1 MWELCYNLLATIR
14 LSNVF
19 IQTMITS
26 SSIKHL
32 RIPFSIFLMPVF
44 FFALAL
50 TPNLNESRLLWVFLS
65 LHLFLYPSSNGYNS
79 YFDKD
84 EESIGGLKNPPKVT
98 KDLYWLSLVFFLIA
112 IGLATII
119 NFSLASMVVVYGLVS
134 MAYSHPGIRIKKY
147 PWLSWL
153 IAGFF
158 QGYFTFTMVYAGL
171 SNLGWDVMLKPHI
184 LIPGLL
190 TSLMLWGN
198 YPLTQVYQH
207 GEDSRRGD
215 RTLSLV
221 LGIKGTFSFSALVF
235 ALSGAAFIWFFL
247 SLNQVAICWVY
258 LAAMAPILL
267 FFLIWFS
274 FIRTNPVKYA
284 NYSWA
289 MGMNTISAICLNA
302 FFIYYFFENT
312 QILQVFGY

>member
-1 MWELCYNLLATIR
+1 MVTR
-14 LSNVF
+14 
-19 IQTMITS
+19 

-112 IGLATII
+112 IGLAGMI
-119 NFSLASMVVVYGLVS
+119 NFSFASMIVIYGLVS
-134 MAYSHPGIRIKKY
+134 MAYSHPSIRIKKY

-158 QGYFTFTMVYAGL
+158 QGYFTFAMIYAGL

-235 ALSGAAFIWFFL
+235 ALSGAAFIGFFL
-247 SLNQVAICWVY
+247 SRNQVDICWVY
-258 LAAMAPILL
+258 LGAMAPILL

-289 MGMNTISAICLNA
+289 MGMNTISAISLNA
-302 FFIYYFFENT
+302 FFIYYFLENT